1 MCRVTVA
8 CMGALLVAAA
18 WGTCAHAGAWTQKAG
33 GSYLKIATAYLN
45 SSSDIDSNGDRVPK
59 AGMGELRDVNLSAY
73 IEYGLTDRLTLV
85 GSIPYKR
92 LRDIRTFAT
101 GRALE
106 RRSGFGDMELRLRWR
121 LVEKSTVVSLA
132 AGGKLPMWYADDPQS
147 RVPLNSRKVDADLRL
162 LVGRS
167 LYPFPVYVTGEL
179 GFRAR
184 TGGFGNEAIYGL
196 EAGATLGRFLL
207 KGFVS
212 GIQTLGECAP
222 TGEVGLVGDQS
233 VLKLSP
239 GVIYRLK
246 DWLELSAEL
255 IHVAWGC
262 NTTAGS
268 TYLVG
273 IALKR

>member
-1 MCRVTVA
+1 MAKRAIVCLAVLA
-8 CMGALLVAAA
+8 IGGALA
-18 WGTCAHAGAWTQKAG
+18 TCAHAGAWTQKAG
-33 GSYLKIATAYLN
+33 GSYVKVAAAYLDTG
-45 SSSDIDSNGDRVPK
+45 SDIDSNGDRVPK
-59 AGMGELRDVNLSAY
+59 AGQGELRDVNLSAY
-73 IEYGLTDRLTLV
+73 VEYGITGRLTVV

-92 LRDIRTFAT
+92 LRDIRVFAT

-106 RRSGFGDMELRLRWR
+106 RRSGFGDLEVRLRHR
-121 LVEKSTVVSLA
+121 LVAEPAVVSLA
-132 AGGKLPMWYADDPQS
+132 VGAKLPMWYAEDPQS
-147 RVPLNSRKVDADLRL
+147 RVPLSSRKVDADLRL

-167 LYPFPVYVTGEL
+167 LYPFPGYVTGEA

-184 TGGFGNEAIYGL
+184 AGGFGNEAIYGL
-196 EAGATLGRFLL
+196 EAGVTIRRFLI

-262 NTTAGS
+262 NTTAGN
-268 TYLVG
+268 TYLFGV
-273 IALKR
+273 ALKR

>member
-1 MCRVTVA
+1 M
-8 CMGALLVAAA
+8 
-18 WGTCAHAGAWTQKAG
+18 
-33 GSYLKIATAYLN
+33 
-45 SSSDIDSNGDRVPK
+45 
-59 AGMGELRDVNLSAY
+59 
-73 IEYGLTDRLTLV
+73 
-85 GSIPYKR
+85 
-92 LRDIRTFAT
+92 
-101 GRALE
+101 
-106 RRSGFGDMELRLRWR
+106 
-121 LVEKSTVVSLA
+121 
-132 AGGKLPMWYADDPQS
+132 
-147 RVPLNSRKVDADLRL
+147 NSRKVDADLRL

-196 EAGATLGRFLL
+196 EAGATLRRFLL